1 MPIYVPG
8 KVTLAK
14 EFTWNETVW
23 NPSMISTALWLDA
36 ADASTV
42 ILNSSNVS
50 QWNDKSGNGKHVS
63 ATGAAQ
69 PSM

>member
-36 ADASTV
+36 AGKT
-42 ILNSSNVS
+42 SSPAP
-50 QWNDKSGNGKHVS
+50 QMGRRLF
-63 ATGAAQ
+63 Q
-69 PSM
+69 RL

>member
-1 MPIYVPG
+1 MSPIYTLG
-8 KVTLAK
+8 KLVLKK

-42 ILNSSNVS
+42 TTVSGAVS
-50 QWNDKSGNGKHVS
+50 QWNDKHQRKT
-63 ATGAAQ
+63 A
-69 PSM
+69 